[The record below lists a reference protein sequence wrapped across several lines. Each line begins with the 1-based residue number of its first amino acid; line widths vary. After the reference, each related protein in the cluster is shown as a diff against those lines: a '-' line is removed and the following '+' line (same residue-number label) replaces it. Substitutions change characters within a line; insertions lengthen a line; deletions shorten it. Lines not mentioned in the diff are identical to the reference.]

1 MKNIETI
8 LTEAG
13 IEITD
18 EQKEAVNKGIAE
30 NYKTVNEFTAKV
42 TKLEGERDTYKTQ
55 YNDVKTS
62 LGKFDGVDVDAL
74 KKQIED
80 ANKKAEEA
88 EKTAAAK
95 LAQRDYDDAVKA
107 STAGTKFSSSAARRD
122 FTALLDEAYRAASVT
137 GDLTTN
143 DATILAFGQLG
154 GQLMKNAVAPE
165 ADAFTFAT
173 LAGLDNI
180 LTTDG
185 ADLTTGET
193 ILEAI
198 RAAEN
203 AMDAEEVDTGRILYI
218 APALYRAVQAMDSY
232 KSQQVLADF
241 SKIQLVPVKRFYTAI
256 DMQDGKTSGEE
267 AGGYKKA
274 EEKQTE
280 AKKRSAK
287 ATK

>member
-107 STAGTKFSSSAARRD
+107 STAGTKFSSSAAQRD
-122 FTALLDEAYRAASVT
+122 FTAQLSAKNLPLNDGKLLGFTDFLEQYKK
-137 GDLTTN
+137 DN
-143 DATILAFGQLG
+143 PDAIVEGEEGTKA
-154 GQLMKNAVAPE
+154 K
-165 ADAFTFAT
+165 FT
-173 LAGLDNI
+173 
-180 LTTDG
+180 
-185 ADLTTGET
+185 
-193 ILEAI
+193 
-198 RAAEN
+198 
-203 AMDAEEVDTGRILYI
+203 
-218 APALYRAVQAMDSY
+218 
-232 KSQQVLADF
+232 SQQN
-241 SKIQLVPVKRFYTAI
+241 P
-256 DMQDGKTSGEE
+256 SGAPKNPKDIEME
-267 AGGYKKA
+267 RMMRKAMGIPEKK
-274 EEKQTE
+274 EG
-280 AKKRSAK
+280 
-287 ATK
+287 

>member
-55 YNDVKTS
+55 YNDVKSS

-95 LAQRDYDDAVKA
+95 LAQRDYDDAVKS
-107 STAGTKFSSSAARRD
+107 STADTKFSSAAAQRD
-122 FTALLDEAYRAASVT
+122 FTAQLAARNLPLNDGKLLGFSDF
-137 GDLTTN
+137 LTQYKKDN
-143 DATILAFGQLG
+143 PDAIVDGEEGQ
-154 GQLMKNAVAPE
+154 KAK
-165 ADAFTFAT
+165 FT
-173 LAGLDNI
+173 
-180 LTTDG
+180 
-185 ADLTTGET
+185 
-193 ILEAI
+193 
-198 RAAEN
+198 
-203 AMDAEEVDTGRILYI
+203 
-218 APALYRAVQAMDSY
+218 
-232 KSQQVLADF
+232 SQQN
-241 SKIQLVPVKRFYTAI
+241 P
-256 DMQDGKTSGEE
+256 SGAPKNPKDIEME
-267 AGGYKKA
+267 RMMRKAMGIPEKK
-274 EEKQTE
+274 EG
-280 AKKRSAK
+280 
-287 ATK
+287 